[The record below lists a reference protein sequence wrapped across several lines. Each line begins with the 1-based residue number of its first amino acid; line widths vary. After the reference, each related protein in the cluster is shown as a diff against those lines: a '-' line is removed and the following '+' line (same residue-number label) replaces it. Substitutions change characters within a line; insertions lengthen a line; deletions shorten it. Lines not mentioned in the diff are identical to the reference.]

1 MARRILKKLADTVA
15 TTSSP
20 IKGVL
25 LEKLTWQEAEA
36 VLTPDCVVVIPLGA
50 ALKEHG
56 PHLRLNN
63 DFLMAE
69 YLKNRIV
76 ADTPAVISATVNYH
90 YYPAFIEYPGSASL
104 LEETARDLI
113 VDVCNSLARF
123 GPRRFYVLN
132 TGVST
137 MKPLALAAQILSLDG
152 FALEYTDLGKIL
164 APVVDKVG
172 QQEGGTHADEIETS
186 MMLYMDPASVDMTK
200 AVKDYD
206 TTGKGRLTR
215 VEGGQGTYSPTGV
228 WGDPTLA
235 TAKKGKKLVEA
246 LVAGIVKDIE
256 KLRAHPIE
264 SRSGG

>member
-1 MARRILKKLADTVA
+1 MTRKILKKLADTVA
-15 TTSSP
+15 TSSSP

-25 LEKLTWQEAEA
+25 LEQLTWQEAEA
-36 VLTPDCVVVIPLGA
+36 VLTPDTIVVIPLGA

-63 DFLMAE
+63 DYVMAE

-76 ADTPAVISATVNYH
+76 SDTPAVFTATVGYH
-90 YYPAFIEYPGSASL
+90 YYPAFIEYPGSVCL
-104 LEETARDLI
+104 LEETARDCI
-113 VDVCNSLARF
+113 VDICNSLARF

-152 FALEYTDLGKIL
+152 IALEYTDLGKIL
-164 APVVDKVG
+164 APIVDKVG

-186 MMLYMDPASVDMTK
+186 MMLFIDPTCVDMTK

-206 TTGKGRLTR
+206 TNGKGRLTR
-215 VEGGQGTYSPTGV
+215 IEGGQGTYSPTGV
-228 WGDPTLA
+228 WGDATLA
-235 TAKKGKKLVEA
+235 TAKKGKKLVDA
-246 LVAGIVKDIE
+246 LVTGIVKDIE
-256 KLRAHPIE
+256 KMRGHAIE
-264 SRSGG
+264 SRSLG

>member
-63 DFLMAE
+63 DFVMAE
-69 YLKNRIV
+69 YLKNRIA
-76 ADTPAVISATVNYH
+76 ADTPAVIAATVSYH
-90 YYPAFIEYPGSASL
+90 YYPAFIEYPGSVCL
-104 LEETARDLI
+104 LEETARDCI
-113 VDVCNSLARF
+113 VDICNSLARF

-152 FALEYTDLGKIL
+152 ISLEYTDLGRIL
-164 APVVDKVG
+164 APVVDKVS

-206 TTGKGRLTR
+206 ENGKGRLTR
-215 VEGGQGTYSPTGV
+215 VEGAQGTYSPTGV
-228 WGDPTLA
+228 WGDATLA

-246 LVAGIVKDIE
+246 LVAGVIKDIE

-264 SRSGG
+264 SRSRG